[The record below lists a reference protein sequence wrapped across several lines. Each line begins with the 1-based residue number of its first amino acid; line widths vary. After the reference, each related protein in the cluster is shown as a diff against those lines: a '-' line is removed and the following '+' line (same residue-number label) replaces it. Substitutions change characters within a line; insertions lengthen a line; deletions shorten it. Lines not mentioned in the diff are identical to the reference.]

1 MLFCFLPLICTLLS
15 CRESVSLPLILD
27 VGSSTLWEIDK
38 CIEYTGIHGV
48 AVSGIDL
55 KCLPSV
61 HIYVH
66 WFYRTKFMN
75 SSTEF
80 GGFFLLLTS
89 IFQRLQIRKANFSF
103 KRHLKVNLLE
113 LPLDVVMYRT
123 FNKFK
128 KLK

>member
-1 MLFCFLPLICTLLS
+1 
-15 CRESVSLPLILD
+15 
-27 VGSSTLWEIDK
+27 
-38 CIEYTGIHGV
+38 
-48 AVSGIDL
+48 
-55 KCLPSV
+55 
-61 HIYVH
+61 
-66 WFYRTKFMN
+66 MN